1 VEITRAKTSTKRTT
15 TPESAKTLPL
25 IGPRSIVSIITFNLS
40 FADPLYLALGM
51 PKQSFMRKRAARF
64 RLDKFEKLIRD
75 AIALLVKR
83 GWVIHPTKDKA
94 SDDQKF

>member
-1 VEITRAKTSTKRTT
+1 
-15 TPESAKTLPL
+15 
-25 IGPRSIVSIITFNLS
+25 
-40 FADPLYLALGM
+40 
-51 PKQSFMRKRAARF
+51 MRKRAARF